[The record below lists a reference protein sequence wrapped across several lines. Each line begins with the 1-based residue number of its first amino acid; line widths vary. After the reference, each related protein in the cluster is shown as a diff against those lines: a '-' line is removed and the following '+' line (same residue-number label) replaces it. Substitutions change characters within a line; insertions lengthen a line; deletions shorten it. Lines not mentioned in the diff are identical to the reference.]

1 MDSLKKVMESTGLPA
16 QRGVYTGR
24 KKPAAYFTFLR
35 LLKGAAVNADDEESS
50 GRELYRVT
58 LICKGDFEEYLAKA
72 LEVMKTAGYY
82 INSVDAES
90 YETETGYWLV
100 PITIEILKE

>member
-1 MDSLKKVMESTGLPA
+1 MDNLMKVLESTGLPA

-24 KKPAAYFTFLR
+24 DKPDAYFTFLR
-35 LLKGAAVNADDEESS
+35 IHKGAAVSADDAGKGSK
-50 GRELYRVT
+50 ELYRVT
-58 LICKGDFEEYLAKA
+58 LICKGDFERHLAKA
-72 LEVMKTAGYY
+72 LKVMRQEEYY

-90 YETETGYWLV
+90 YEADTGYWIV

>member
-1 MDSLKKVMESTGLPA
+1 MDSLKKVLESTGLPA

-24 KKPAAYFTFLR
+24 KKQAAYFTFLR